1 MIEVIN
7 LEGMPVYKYRAREE
21 ESFSISDLE
30 SKGLP
35 CGIYFVRIRK
45 AHGEESTAKLLI
57 C

>member
-7 LEGMPVYKYRAREE
+7 LEGMPVYKYRMHDDEV
-21 ESFSISDLE
+21 FSVSDIE

-35 CGIYFVRIRK
+35 CGIYFVRIKK
-45 AHGEESTAKLLI
+45 AGSVESAKLLI